1 MGGATVKKN
10 YLNLMDDFAMFVERT
25 GLIIAPEDLS
35 MLGLPLADIQAA
47 FWGSSS
53 DMLLEFCEQYPQYHI
68 VTITGPGRLENKY
81 IPCKNIY
88 MLAAGD
94 SHPGL
99 VIDMCL
105 KKDPNLL
112 LEEML
117 MRLLPKVILS
127 IEVTRPSDAISCANV

>member
-1 MGGATVKKN
+1 MGGATVKEN
-10 YLNLMDDFAMFVERT
+10 SVDLLDDFAMFAERT

-35 MLGLPLADIQAA
+35 MLGLHMDDIQAA

-53 DMLLEFCEQYPQYHI
+53 DMLLEFCKQHPQYHI
-68 VTITGPGRLENKY
+68 VTITGPGRLENRY
-81 IPCKNIY
+81 IPRKNIY

-94 SHPGL
+94 SHPGR

-105 KKDPNLL
+105 KKDPNLH

-117 MRLLPKVILS
+117 DETLAKSYS
-127 IEVTRPSDAISCANV
+127 IDRGDKAE